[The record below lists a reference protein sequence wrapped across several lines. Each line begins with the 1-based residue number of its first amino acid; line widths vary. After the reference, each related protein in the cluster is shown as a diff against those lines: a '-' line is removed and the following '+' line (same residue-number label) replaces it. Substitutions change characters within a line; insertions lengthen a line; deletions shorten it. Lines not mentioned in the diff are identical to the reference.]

1 MLAGVR
7 PWQAVAVASV
17 VALLAWA
24 GFWYLAVPRVDV
36 CPAVH
41 PAPAGCRV
49 DARISAAWVWT
60 TIVAVLYVA
69 VVVAVRVRPGEQ
81 YRRSVALGTVALG
94 VAALYGLWTVWQA
107 GG

>member
-7 PWQAVAVASV
+7 PWQVVAVATAVAV
-17 VALLAWA
+17 LAWS
-24 GFWYLAVPRVDV
+24 GFWYLAVPRFDV

-49 DARISAAWVWT
+49 DARISAAWLWT

-69 VVVAVRVRPGEQ
+69 VVVAVRVRPGGQ

-94 VAALYGLWTVWQA
+94 VATLYGLWTVWQA

>member
-1 MLAGVR
+1 MLARIR
-7 PWQAVAVASV
+7 PWQAVAVAST
-17 VALLAWA
+17 VAVLAWA
-24 GFWYLAVPRVDV
+24 GFWYLALPRFEV
-36 CPAVH
+36 CRAVA

-69 VVVAVRVRPGEQ
+69 VVVAVRVRPGEHP
-81 YRRSVALGTVALG
+81 RRSVALGTVALG